1 VLQLAVVVV
10 HVFQDGED
18 RAGRGDIPVRQA

>member
-1 VLQLAVVVV
+1 VVVV